1 MVSDLSGKV
10 FGDLT
15 VESFAFTRNH
25 RAYWNCRCACGKEK
39 VICGHSMITGKTR
52 SCGHKIP
59 NNPITHGDSYTRLYN
74 IWKCMRR
81 RCNYPQYTQYKDYG
95 GRGIVV
101 CDEWNGKDGYQKF
114 KKWALENGYK
124 DDLTIDRID
133 VNGNYEPSNCR
144 WATRKEQ
151 ANNKRYTRNQY
162 GVYLSSQGGV
172 NSQCSI
178 SI

>member
-1 MVSDLSGKV
+1 MVNDLSGKV

-15 VESFAFTRNH
+15 VVSFAFIRNH
-25 RAYWNCRCACGKEK
+25 RAYWNCKCSCGQEK
-39 VICGHSMITGKTR
+39 IICSHNIITGKTH

-59 NNPITHGDSYTRLYN
+59 KNSVKHGDSYTRLYN

-81 RCNYPQYTQYKDYG
+81 RCNNPNYTQYQDYG
-95 GRGIVV
+95 GRGITV
-101 CDEWNGKDGYQKF
+101 CDEWNCENGYQKF
-114 KKWALENGYK
+114 KKWALENGYA

-162 GVYLSSQGGV
+162 GVYPSPQGR
-172 NSQCSI
+172 
-178 SI
+178 